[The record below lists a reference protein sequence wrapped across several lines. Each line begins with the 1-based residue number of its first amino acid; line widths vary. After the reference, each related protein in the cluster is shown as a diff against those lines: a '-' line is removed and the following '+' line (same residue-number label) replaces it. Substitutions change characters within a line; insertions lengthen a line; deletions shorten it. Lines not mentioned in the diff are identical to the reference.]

1 MSTPNSHLNIRQRS
15 REFRR
20 RTAMAKINAKLCFEC
35 QSTDG
40 RALRRLD
47 SNNRDLLI
55 CKKCA
60 IPCHRCQE
68 ELREGRATRPRCE
81 FINATSIVDNAC
93 EAEESLCREHWGM
106 LEQCSLNDDHALES
120 DEDVAAPESDEDVA
134 APESDDDVA
143 APDDRLHEERMSS
156 SRPGWLLLL
165 FNWDSPLRRGY
176 SASRAKPEPFD
187 IEDWEWRKKSE
198 VLFEENE
205 VSALAEALACR
216 ALDMPD
222 LPLPNAKRVA
232 T

>member
-15 REFRR
+15 REIRR
-20 RTAMAKINAKLCFEC
+20 RRAMAKINAKLCFEC

-60 IPCHRCQE
+60 IPCHQCE
-68 ELREGRATRPRCE
+68 EDLCEGRTTNPRCE

-106 LEQCSLNDDHALES
+106 LEQCSPNDDHELES
-120 DEDVAAPESDEDVA
+120 DE
-134 APESDDDVA
+134 DVA

-156 SRPGWLLLL
+156 SRPGWLPLL

-187 IEDWEWRKKSE
+187 LEEWEWRKKSE
-198 VLFEENE
+198 VLFEKNE
-205 VSALAEALACR
+205 ISAKAQALARR
-216 ALDMPD
+216 AFNMPD
-222 LPLPNAKRVA
+222 LPLPDTKRVA
-232 T
+232 N